1 MKTAQNTYK
10 YRFFNGQLAR
20 RRPFQD
26 LNLLN
31 IFLLERTDFTGY
43 WICSAQIRKWTDKAQ
58 PETIRFGKKPPE
70 ASVIRWR
77 VTVPYENKVLEE
89 LDIWDLQ
96 WLIFVLKPH
105 KTSIAVDLVF
115 FNLYL
120 QICIIIT
127 TVKLKI
133 KKDIVC
139 TCYIYLR
146 APLIMHATKSP
157 GRPGRSW
164 NTSITKC
171 GKSWNTKTTVHDRGM
186 FIHMYTVTCF
196 LMNNFKSCLHKKSR
210 RKIILFFTEMRKIR
224 ISWL

>member
-1 MKTAQNTYK
+1 MQGGDRSKIWTCAIFFFWKERTSQDIGYVLPK
-10 YRFFNGQLAR
+10 YENGQIR
-20 RRPFQD
+20 RNQRRSD
-26 LNLLN
+26 LEKNL
-31 IFLLERTDFTGY
+31 
-43 WICSAQIRKWTDKAQ
+43 
-58 PETIRFGKKPPE
+58 PE

-127 TVKLKI
+127 TVRLKI
-133 KKDIVC
+133 KKRHSLYVL
-139 TCYIYLR
+139 YMYLR

-171 GKSWNTKTTVHDRGM
+171 GKSWNTKTSSRSRCTLSHVSLWIILSHVY
-186 FIHMYTVTCF
+186 I
-196 LMNNFKSCLHKKSR
+196 KSR
-210 RKIILFFTEMRKIR
+210 EEKSYFFFTEMRKIR

>member
-1 MKTAQNTYK
+1 MQGGDRSKFWTCSIFFFWKERTSQVIGYVLPK
-10 YRFFNGQLAR
+10 YENGQIR
-20 RRPFQD
+20 RNYQRRSD
-26 LNLLN
+26 LEKN
-31 IFLLERTDFTGY
+31 
-43 WICSAQIRKWTDKAQ
+43 
-58 PETIRFGKKPPE
+58 PPE

-127 TVKLKI
+127 TVRLKI

>member
-1 MKTAQNTYK
+1 MQGGDRSKIWTCSIFFFWKERTSQDIGYVLPK
-10 YRFFNGQLAR
+10 YENGQIR
-20 RRPFQD
+20 RNQRRSD
-26 LNLLN
+26 LEKKNL
-31 IFLLERTDFTGY
+31 
-43 WICSAQIRKWTDKAQ
+43 
-58 PETIRFGKKPPE
+58 PE
-70 ASVIRWR
+70 ASVIRWS
-77 VTVPYENKVLEE
+77 VTEPYENNVLEE

-127 TVKLKI
+127 TVRLKI

>member
-1 MKTAQNTYK
+1 MDVLAK
-10 YRFFNGQLAR
+10 YENGQIR
-20 RRPFQD
+20 RNQRRSD
-26 LNLLN
+26 LEKN
-31 IFLLERTDFTGY
+31 
-43 WICSAQIRKWTDKAQ
+43 
-58 PETIRFGKKPPE
+58 PPE
-70 ASVIRWR
+70 ASVIRWS
-77 VTVPYENKVLEE
+77 VTEPYENKVLEE
-89 LDIWDLQ
+89 LDIWNLQ

-127 TVKLKI
+127 TVRLKI

-171 GKSWNTKTTVHDRGM
+171 GKSWNTKTTVHDRGK

>member
-20 RRPFQD
+20 RWPFQD
-26 LNLLN
+26 LNSLN
-31 IFLLERTDFTGY
+31 IFFWKERTSQDIGY
-43 WICSAQIRKWTDKAQ
+43 VLPKYENGQIRRNQRRSDLEKN
-58 PETIRFGKKPPE
+58 PPE

-127 TVKLKI
+127 TVRLKI